1 MPNWNKIKAEY
12 IRGGIS
18 QQKLADKYGVSMS
31 TLSKKAMVE
40 KWKDLQNKTR
50 IKAEEKI
57 TESIASSEAS
67 REDKFQSLA
76 DKLLEHIAVNIDILA
91 TNASSCKDITVAM
104 KNLRD
109 IKGFK
114 PELDIREQEAK
125 IALLEKQSEAK
136 TVDNIIKVTIEGGE
150 ESWLN

>member
-114 PELDIREQEAK
+114 SELDIREQEAK
-125 IALLEKQSEAK
+125 IALLEKQSESK
-136 TVDNIIKVTIEGGE
+136 TVDNSIKVTIEGGE